1 MKKTI
6 MSVVGFL
13 LAILVLLGVWQGT
26 RPETQDGEKHIA
38 VEIIHKDGSEK
49 SFSYDTDEEY
59 LGELLKKEGLISGTE
74 DQYGIFVDTV
84 DGETAIWE
92 EDGGWWSLSCN
103 GEDAQTGVDQMV
115 IEDGSVYTWTY
126 MNG

>member
-6 MSVVGFL
+6 ISVVGFL

-26 RPETQDGEKHIA
+26 RPEAQDGEKHIA

-103 GEDAQTGVDQMV
+103 GEDAQTGVDQMI

>member
-6 MSVVGFL
+6 ISVVGFL
-13 LAILVLLGVWQGT
+13 LAILVLLGVWQRT
-26 RPETQDGEKHIA
+26 RPEAQDGEKHIA

-103 GEDAQTGVDQMV
+103 GEDAQTGVDQMI

>member
-13 LAILVLLGVWQGT
+13 LAILVLLGVWQRT
-26 RPETQDGEKHIA
+26 RPEAQDGEKHIA

-103 GEDAQTGVDQMV
+103 GEDAQTGVDQMI

>member
-26 RPETQDGEKHIA
+26 RPEAQDGEKHIA